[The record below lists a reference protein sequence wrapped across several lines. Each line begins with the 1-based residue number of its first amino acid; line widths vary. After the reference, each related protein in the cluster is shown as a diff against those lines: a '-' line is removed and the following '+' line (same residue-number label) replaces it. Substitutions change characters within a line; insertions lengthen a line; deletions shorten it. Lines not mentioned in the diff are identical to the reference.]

1 MEATFTREQ
10 ADIEASVRSIVK
22 EEKAT
27 ARDALAGGWSPPG
40 CDAVLL
46 ADFGLLGVPES
57 AGGMGSSLIDL
68 LVAVEVLGERLVP
81 SRFPA
86 HAAAVQLAAGLGE
99 LPADV
104 LDGRTVLTPAVD
116 VPGAPGWPEP
126 GTAEPGAAGTGAA
139 GTLVRTLVP
148 YAAEADAF
156 AVLAADGV
164 RIAPGEVTVR
174 ESFDPSVPL
183 SDVVLPAG
191 TSAPAAPGA
200 GRAALV
206 AAAELCGVAAGAIG
220 LAAEHAR
227 TRTQFGRVI
236 GSFQGVAFQL
246 ADAVKHRKAA
256 WDLTLYAAWAVDRDR
271 PEAAD
276 LVHAAK
282 AAAGHAA
289 VFAAERCVQVHG
301 GMGITMEADPHL
313 FLRRAHVLDARLG
326 RGSWHRRRVG
336 ELQVRRRR
344 GA

>member
-10 ADIEASVRSIVK
+10 RDIEESVRSMAK

-27 ARDALAGGWSPPG
+27 ARGALAGGWSPPA

-46 ADFGLLGVPES
+46 ADFGLLGVPAS
-57 AGGMGSSLIDL
+57 AGGMESSLIDL
-68 LVAVEVLGERLVP
+68 LVAVEALGEHLVP

-86 HAAAVQLAAGLGE
+86 HAAAVQLVAGLGE

-104 LDGRTVLTPAVD
+104 LEGRTVLAPAVD
-116 VPGAPGWPEP
+116 VPGAAGWPER
-126 GTAEPGAAGTGAA
+126 GADDP
-139 GTLVRTLVP
+139 LVRTLVP
-148 YAAEADAF
+148 YAAEADGF
-156 AVLAADGV
+156 AVLAAGGV
-164 RIAPGEVTVR
+164 RITSGEVTLR

-183 SDVVLPAG
+183 SDVALPA
-191 TSAPAAPGA
+191 SADTAADTAAAGAAGAAGA

-246 ADAVKHRKAA
+246 ADAVKYRKAA
-256 WDLTLYAAWAVDRDR
+256 WDLTLYAAWAADRGR
-271 PEAAD
+271 AEAES

-289 VFAAERCVQVHG
+289 VFAAERGIQVHG

-336 ELQVRRRR
+336 ELQVRQRR

>member
-10 ADIEASVRSIVK
+10 RDIEEAVRSIAK
-22 EEKAT
+22 EEKVT
-27 ARDALAGGWSPPG
+27 ARDALAGEWRPPG

-46 ADFGLLGVPES
+46 ADFGLLGVPEA
-57 AGGMGSSLIDL
+57 AGGVGSSLVDL
-68 LVAVEVLGERLVP
+68 LVAVEVLGEHLVP

-99 LPADV
+99 LDGDV
-104 LDGRTVLTPAVD
+104 LQGRTVLTPAAD
-116 VPGAPGWPEP
+116 VPGEAGWPGP
-126 GTAEPGAAGTGAA
+126 SPAGGP
-139 GTLVRTLVP
+139 LVRTLVP
-148 YAAEADAF
+148 YAAQADRF
-156 AVLAADGV
+156 AVLGADGV
-164 RIAPGEVTVR
+164 RIAAPAGIVLR

-183 SDVVLPAG
+183 SDVTFDVPHDSGAAGPAG
-191 TSAPAAPGA
+191 TGA

-206 AAAELCGVAAGAIG
+206 AAAELCGVAAGAIE
-220 LAAEHAR
+220 LAAGYAR
-227 TRTQFGRVI
+227 TRKQFGRVI

-256 WDLTLYAAWAVDRDR
+256 WDLTLYAAWAVDRGR
-271 PEAAD
+271 PEAES

-282 AAAGHAA
+282 AAAGRAA
-289 VFAAERCVQVHG
+289 VFAAERGIQVHG

-336 ELQVRRRR
+336 ELQVRQRR